1 MELEDRK
8 KKERD
13 FHNKIRI
20 VTDNDEGVLETR
32 WSPDL
37 EHTIENN
44 PMWVNMKYYAIE
56 KKSRNFVL
64 NWLKDNVKNK
74 VVLDY
79 CAGNGE
85 DGVYVAKNGA
95 KHVHGI
101 DISDVSIENCK
112 QLAINNNV
120 QDKTTYIID
129 DAENTKFE
137 NNQFDIITEYGCLH
151 HLDQD
156 KAFKELARILKED
169 GKMICNEA
177 LAHNL
182 FIHLYR
188 KMTPKL
194 RTEWEVEHI
203 MKKGDIMKAKKYF
216 GNVEIHLYHLF
227 SLFAVPFRNY
237 FFFNTLLACL
247 EIIDRIVL
255 KIPIVKWQAW
265 QAVFILSDPIKE

>member
-20 VTDNDEGVLETR
+20 VQDDDAGVLETR
-32 WSPDL
+32 WSPGL
-37 EHTIENN
+37 EDTIKNN
-44 PMWVNMKYYAIE
+44 PMWVNMKYYAVE
-56 KKSRNFVL
+56 RKSRSFVL
-64 NWLKDNVKNK
+64 DWLVDHIDGK

-85 DGVYVAKNGA
+85 DGVYAAINGA
-95 KHVHGI
+95 KHVYGI

-112 QLAINNNV
+112 KLATENEV
-120 QDKTTYIID
+120 GDKTTYLIN
-129 DAENTKFE
+129 DAENTDFE
-137 NNQFDIITEYGCLH
+137 DNQVDIITEYGCLH

-156 KAFKELARILKED
+156 KAFKELSRILKHD

-182 FIHLYR
+182 VIHLYR
-188 KMTPKL
+188 KMTPSL

-203 MKKGDIMKAKKYF
+203 MKKKDILKAEKYF
-216 GNVEIHLYHLF
+216 DNVEIHLYHFFTLM
-227 SLFAVPFRNY
+227 AVPFRN
-237 FFFNTLLACL
+237 FFFFKPLLSFL
-247 EIIDRIVL
+247 EIIDQLFLR
-255 KIPIVKWQAW
+255 IPIIKWQAW
-265 QAVFILSDPIKE
+265 QAVFILSGPKK